1 MILTVD
7 GQNLAPAKTT
17 VTRAT
22 LFTCLPDP
30 PRPPPNLILEHVLAK
45 WKLRTDGVNKKTDT
59 TLVDHNIDHGGEGG
73 TGVN

>member
-30 PRPPPNLILEHVLAK
+30 PRPPPNLILEHVLVK
-45 WKLRTDGVNKKTDT
+45 WKLWTDGVDKRTDT
-59 TLVDHNIDHGGEGG
+59 TLLDHNIDHGGEGG

>member
-17 VTRAT
+17 VTSAT
-22 LFTCLPDP
+22 LFTRLPDP
-30 PRPPPNLILEHVLAK
+30 PRPPPNLILERVLAK
-45 WKLRTDGVNKKTDT
+45 WKLWTDGVNKKTDT

-73 TGVN
+73 TGVK